1 MTAPQP
7 QVFNLPDVGEGLTEA
22 EIVKWRVRPGDSV
35 AVNQII
41 VEIETAKAVVELPC
55 PFAGSIQALHV
66 PEGEIVPVGSPLV
79 TILVTAKADEREP
92 VLVGYGVKADHEARR
107 RPRKADA
114 RQVASVTSAT
124 TTAVRTKPLV
134 RKLAKE
140 LGVQLDSVTPT
151 GIGGVITRAD
161 VLGSSQDGDLGNQA
175 AVPRGGEERQPVRG
189 VQRAMAD
196 AMVRS
201 AFTAPHVTEW
211 VEVDVSRTI
220 ELVTRL
226 RANSAYEGIKVT
238 PLTIVAAAVIHAVK
252 QYPRINSTWIQ
263 SAQGADIVTHADV
276 HLGIAA
282 DTPRGLLVPSVKAAG
297 SMGLPELA
305 RNIHALIETA
315 RAGRST
321 PADLSGGTIT
331 ITNVG
336 VFGVDGGTPIINP
349 GESAI
354 LALGRI
360 LERPWVVS
368 GAIVVRPIMQLS
380 LSFDHRVIDGALG
393 SRALVSMAN
402 FLADPAVEMLMDQA
416 TE

>member
-1 MTAPQP
+1 MTGQQH

-35 AVNQII
+35 SVNQII

-55 PFAGSIQALHV
+55 PYAGSIETLHV
-66 PEGEIVPVGSPLV
+66 PEGEIVPVGSPIV
-79 TILVTAKADEREP
+79 TILVTAKAADREP
-92 VLVGYGVKADHEARR
+92 VLVGYGVKVENEIRR
-107 RPRKADA
+107 RPRKTDGQQD
-114 RQVASVTSAT
+114 QVAAT
-124 TTAVRTKPLV
+124 AMPARAKPLV
-134 RKLAKE
+134 RKLAKD
-140 LGVQLDSVTPT
+140 LGVALDSVTPT
-151 GIGGVITRAD
+151 GVGGVITRED
-161 VLGSSQDGDLGNQA
+161 VLGSSQNGHA
-175 AVPRGGEERQPVRG
+175 ADQGKVPSVGADREPVRG

-211 VEVDVSRTI
+211 VEVDVSRTL
-220 ELVTRL
+220 ELVARL
-226 RANSAYEGIKVT
+226 RSHVAFEGIRVT
-238 PLTIVAAAVIHAVK
+238 PLTIVAAAVIQAVK
-252 QYPRINSTWIQ
+252 KYPRINATWLETPE
-263 SAQGADIVTHADV
+263 GADIVTHQDV

-282 DTPRGLLVPSVKAAG
+282 DTPRGLLVPSVKSAG
-297 SMGLPELA
+297 AMELNELA
-305 RNIHALIETA
+305 RSIHTLIETA

-321 PADLSGGTIT
+321 PADLTGGTIT

-354 LALGRI
+354 LAVGRI
-360 LERPWVVS
+360 LDRPWVVDGVVS
-368 GAIVVRPIMQLS
+368 VRPIMQLS
-380 LSFDHRVIDGALG
+380 MSFDHRVIDGALG

-402 FLADPAVEMLMDQA
+402 FLADPAVEMLMGRT

>member
-1 MTAPQP
+1 MTEQQQ
-7 QVFNLPDVGEGLTEA
+7 QVFHLPDVGEGLTEA

-35 AVNQII
+35 SVNQII

-55 PFAGSIQALHV
+55 PYAGSIEALHV
-66 PEGEIVPVGSPLV
+66 PEGEIVPVGSPIV
-79 TILVTAKADEREP
+79 TILVTAKADERAP
-92 VLVGYGVKADHEARR
+92 TLVGYGVKSDHEVHR
-107 RPRKADA
+107 RPRKSGG
-114 RQVASVTSAT
+114 QQNPAT
-124 TTAVRTKPLV
+124 TTTNTARTKPLV

-151 GIGGVITRAD
+151 GVGDVITRAD
-161 VLGSSQDGDLGNQA
+161 VLSLSQNSQVAKPAVTPVGGDN
-175 AVPRGGEERQPVRG
+175 RQPVLG

-211 VEVDVSRTI
+211 VEVDVSRTLD
-220 ELVTRL
+220 LVTKL
-226 RANSAYEGIKVT
+226 RANAAYEGIRVT
-238 PLTIVAAAVIHAVK
+238 PLTIVAAAVIHAVRK
-252 QYPRINSTWIQ
+252 YPRINATWVE
-263 SAQGADIVTHADV
+263 SSQGADIVTHRDV

-297 SMGLPELA
+297 AMELPVLA
-305 RNIHALIETA
+305 RSIHALIETA

-321 PADLSGGTIT
+321 PADLTGGTIT

-354 LALGRI
+354 LAMGRI
-360 LERPWVVS
+360 LDRPWVVD
-368 GAIVVRPIMQLS
+368 GAIVVRPILQLS
-380 LSFDHRVIDGALG
+380 FSFDHRVIDGALG

-402 FLADPAVEMLMDQA
+402 FLTDPAVEKLMARA

>member
-1 MTAPQP
+1 MTEQQQ
-7 QVFNLPDVGEGLTEA
+7 QVFHLPDVGEGLTEA

-35 AVNQII
+35 SVNQII

-55 PFAGSIQALHV
+55 PYAGSIQALHV
-66 PEGEIVPVGSPLV
+66 PEGEIVPVGSPIV
-79 TILVTAKADEREP
+79 TILVTAKADERGP
-92 VLVGYGVKADHEARR
+92 ILVGYGVKSDHEVHR
-107 RPRKADA
+107 RPRKSGSH
-114 RQVASVTSAT
+114 QNPAST
-124 TTAVRTKPLV
+124 TTNTARTKPLV

-151 GIGGVITRAD
+151 GVGDVITRAD
-161 VLGSSQDGDLGNQA
+161 VLSLSQNSQVAKQAVTPVGGDN
-175 AVPRGGEERQPVRG
+175 RQPVLG

-211 VEVDVSRTI
+211 VEVDVSRTLD
-220 ELVTRL
+220 LVTKL
-226 RANSAYEGIKVT
+226 RANAAYEGIRVT

-252 QYPRINSTWIQ
+252 KYPRINSTWVE
-263 SAQGADIVTHADV
+263 SSQGADIVTHRDV

-297 SMGLPELA
+297 AMELPVLA
-305 RNIHALIETA
+305 RSIHALIETA

-321 PADLSGGTIT
+321 PTDLTGGTIT

-354 LALGRI
+354 LAMGRI
-360 LERPWVVS
+360 LDRPWVVD
-368 GAIVVRPIMQLS
+368 GAIVVRPIVQLS
-380 LSFDHRVIDGALG
+380 FSFDHRVIDGALG

-402 FLADPAVEMLMDQA
+402 FLTNPAVEKLMARA

>member
-1 MTAPQP
+1 MAEQQ
-7 QVFNLPDVGEGLTEA
+7 QVFHLPDVGEGLTEA

-55 PFAGSIQALHV
+55 PYAGSIAALHV
-66 PEGEIVPVGSPLV
+66 PEGEIVPVGSPIV

-92 VLVGYGVKADHEARR
+92 VLVGYGVKSDNEVHR
-107 RPRKADA
+107 RPRKPGS
-114 RQVASVTSAT
+114 RHESPPTSAT
-124 TTAVRTKPLV
+124 RTKPLV

-140 LGVQLDSVTPT
+140 LGVPLDSVTPT
-151 GIGGVITRAD
+151 GADGVITRAD
-161 VLGSSQDGDLGNQA
+161 VLGASPTGQA
-175 AVPRGGEERQPVRG
+175 AGRVAASTGRDDRQPVRG

-211 VEVDVSRTI
+211 VEVDVSRTLD
-220 ELVTRL
+220 LVTRL
-226 RANSAYEGIKVT
+226 RANGAYEGIRVT

-252 QYPRINSTWIQ
+252 QHPRINSTWIE
-263 SAQGADIVTHADV
+263 SPQGAEIVTHSEV

-297 SMGLPELA
+297 SMQLPQLA
-305 RNIHALIETA
+305 RSIHTLIEAA

-321 PADLSGGTIT
+321 PADLTGGTIT

-354 LALGRI
+354 LAIGRI
-360 LERPWVVS
+360 LDRPWVVD

-402 FLADPAVEMLMDQA
+402 FLTDPAVEIVLAHA

>member
-1 MTAPQP
+1 MAEQQ
-7 QVFNLPDVGEGLTEA
+7 QVFHLPDVGEGLTEA

-35 AVNQII
+35 SVNQII

-55 PFAGSIQALHV
+55 PYAGSIEALHV
-66 PEGEIVPVGSPLV
+66 PEGEIVPVGSPIV
-79 TILVTAKADEREP
+79 TILVTAKADDREP
-92 VLVGYGVKADHEARR
+92 VLVGYGVKTDHEAHH
-107 RPRKADA
+107 RPRKPAS
-114 RQVASVTSAT
+114 RQERTPTSAT
-124 TTAVRTKPLV
+124 RTKPLV

-140 LGVQLDSVTPT
+140 LGVRLDSVTPT
-151 GIGGVITRAD
+151 GADGVITRAD
-161 VLGSSQDGDLGNQA
+161 VLGTAPTGQA
-175 AVPRGGEERQPVRG
+175 AGQVAASTGRDVRQPVRG

-211 VEVDVSRTI
+211 VEVDVSRTLD
-220 ELVTRL
+220 LVTKL
-226 RANSAYEGIKVT
+226 RANGAYEGIRVT
-238 PLTIVAAAVIHAVK
+238 PLTIAAAAVIHAVK
-252 QYPRINSTWIQ
+252 QYPRINSTWIE
-263 SAQGADIVTHADV
+263 SPQGAEIVTHSEV

-297 SMGLPELA
+297 SMQLPQLA
-305 RNIHALIETA
+305 RSIHTLIEAA

-321 PADLSGGTIT
+321 PADLTGGTIT

-354 LALGRI
+354 LAIGRI
-360 LERPWVVS
+360 LDRPWVVD

-402 FLADPAVEMLMDQA
+402 FLTDPAVEMVLAHA